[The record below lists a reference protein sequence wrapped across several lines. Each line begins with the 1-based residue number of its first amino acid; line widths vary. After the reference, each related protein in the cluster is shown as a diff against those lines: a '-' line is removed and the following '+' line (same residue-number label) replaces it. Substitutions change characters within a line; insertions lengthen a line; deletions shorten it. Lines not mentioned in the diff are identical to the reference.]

1 MAAGGEED
9 RILPLIFAFPD
20 LLELY
25 PLDRFLGVL
34 LRILQQIAGE
44 GPVGCFVPSS
54 SLIVAG
60 IDTEFCRESISNDVA
75 AALWKGTGD
84 GTVSTAKFGN
94 GEASQLLQAQAEMR
108 LIPCP
113 ILERPVGS
121 LILPARGRENPR
133 LTDLARLAGYYLHR
147 HEIEQGLER
156 YGRQLVI
163 IGRHP
168 RMFQLQEE
176 VERLARLNE
185 PVLITG
191 ESGSGKE
198 IFATALHALSL
209 RRAGPFVSV
218 NCGAAP
224 SENLLLDEFFGHR
237 RGAFTGAILDKNG
250 CCQEADGGTLFLDE
264 VGDMSH
270 ELQTLLLR
278 TLMTGEVRRIGDQK
292 STHVDIRLV
301 SATHKDLLSASPSGH
316 FRADLFYR
324 LSVFRLHIPPLRE
337 RQGDISDLATYILWF
352 FAKRN
357 GLPCKRLAGSAV
369 AKLEAHPWHG
379 NVRELENVLKR
390 ASVMANG
397 ETIEASDLQ
406 FDHAERPA
414 LDRTEQIIFEVRA
427 RGRTF
432 WDAVYLPFKRRELTR
447 ADVSLILEKAF
458 ESSGGQLS
466 LLASYF
472 NLSGDDYGR
481 FVAFLHRHGFR
492 PH

>member
-1 MAAGGEED
+1 MAVGGQED
-9 RILPLIFAFPD
+9 DILPLISAFPD

-34 LRILQQIAGE
+34 LRIMEHVAGE
-44 GPVGCFVPSS
+44 GPVGCYVPSS
-54 SLIVAG
+54 ALLVARIEG
-60 IDTEFCRESISNDVA
+60 RGGRESISKDVA
-75 AALWKGTGD
+75 ATIWKGTGHE
-84 GTVSTAKFGN
+84 TISTAKFGD
-94 GEASQLLQAQAEMR
+94 GEAARLLQAHAEMR
-108 LIPCP
+108 IISCP
-113 ILERPVGS
+113 ILERPVGF
-121 LILPARGRENPR
+121 LIAPAGGREDPR
-133 LTDLARLAGYYLHR
+133 LADLARLAGYYLHR
-147 HEIEQGLER
+147 HEIEQGLEA

-168 RMFQLQEE
+168 RMFHLQEE

-198 IFATALHALSL
+198 IFAMALHALSP
-209 RRAGPFVSV
+209 RRTGPFVSV

-278 TLMTGEVRRIGDQK
+278 TLMTGEVRRLGDQR
-292 STHVDIRLV
+292 STRVDIRLV

-316 FRADLFYR
+316 FRADLYYR
-324 LSVFRLHIPPLRE
+324 LSVFRLHILPLRE

-357 GLPCKRLAGSAV
+357 GFPAKRLAGGAI

-397 ETIEASDLQ
+397 DMIEASDLQ

-414 LDRTEQIIFEVRA
+414 LDRTEQIIFEVRS

-432 WDAVYLPFKRRELTR
+432 WDAVYMPFKRRELTR
-447 ADVSLILEKAF
+447 TDVSLILEKAF